1 LDREGFTGEQG
12 DGDGGGARVP
22 KRGDARITGGTPDVG
37 VSRLFLFTAIME
49 SKWNSNNSYAMRTR
63 LVAPWGR
70 QGTLDGIQVC
80 RDRDLWY
87 SRKRISITNRY
98 Q

>member
-1 LDREGFTGEQG
+1 
-12 DGDGGGARVP
+12 VP
-22 KRGDARITGGTPDVG
+22 KRGDTRVTGGTPDVG
-37 VSRLFLFTAIME
+37 VSGLSLFTAIME
-49 SKWNSNNSYAMRTR
+49 SKWNSNNSNAMRTR

-70 QGTLDGIQVC
+70 QGTLDGLTRIQVC
-80 RDRDLWY
+80 RDLWY